1 MASSTDTKKKEAI
14 IRDIPARMRPRG
26 KIPMLDSLRHNKR
39 RLPLCWYSVFKT
51 PGWMSRSEFVWLFGF
66 RYTFPCLGWMR
77 VLPLP
82 YGQIRIINWSNS
94 RAHFDIRERDCKLE
108 DSWKYTSVLSLLCTF
123 SSNMERDQ
131 KTICLRSKSGGKMKE
146 TLTFLLLHPSGTI
159 RNIQWAPK

>member
-1 MASSTDTKKKEAI
+1 MASSTDMKKKAI

-26 KIPMLDSLRHNKR
+26 KIPMLDSLRHNKH

-51 PGWMSRSEFVWLFGF
+51 PGWVSRSEFVWLFGF

-94 RAHFDIRERDCKLE
+94 WAHFDIRERDCNWRIFENIHPCSRCSALFHLTWKGTRKRSVWGQNREAKWKKL
-108 DSWKYTSVLSLLCTF
+108 
-123 SSNMERDQ
+123 
-131 KTICLRSKSGGKMKE
+131 
-146 TLTFLLLHPSGTI
+146 
-159 RNIQWAPK
+159 